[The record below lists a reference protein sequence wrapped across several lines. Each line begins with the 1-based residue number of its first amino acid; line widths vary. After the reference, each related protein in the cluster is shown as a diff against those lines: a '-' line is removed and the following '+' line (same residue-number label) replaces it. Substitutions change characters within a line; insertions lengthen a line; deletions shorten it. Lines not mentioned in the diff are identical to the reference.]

1 MHPKKINL
9 ALLALLSV
17 LMPLTPNVTAPF
29 SMSQVLA
36 QTPSSPKPEAD
47 RPNGVQVKDV
57 PGWNNTRW
65 GMTIKEVQALYPFRN
80 TEPSPD
86 GANQVGLL
94 TSCTRTYVLCTRSS
108 QLKLQP
114 KSSE

>member
-80 TEPSPD
+80 TEPSIDLIP
-86 GANQVGLL
+86 GNFHL
-94 TSCTRTYVLCTRSS
+94 TIPYYWVMWETLYCLY
-108 QLKLQP
+108 
-114 KSSE
+114 KSS